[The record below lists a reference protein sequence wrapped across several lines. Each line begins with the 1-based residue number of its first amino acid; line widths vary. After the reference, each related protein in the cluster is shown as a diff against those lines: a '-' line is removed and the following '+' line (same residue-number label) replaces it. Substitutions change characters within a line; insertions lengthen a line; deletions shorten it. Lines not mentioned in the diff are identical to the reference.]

1 MSRIGLLL
9 FCAVAGVGCTSPSPT
24 SAPVATAAL
33 TTPTTAPT
41 TTTSTTAAA
50 TTTSLAPTT
59 TAAFVPTPTYVFPF
73 TGRNVSYGTRHAGY
87 PAIDVFGCGA
97 NVVAPTSGTVTQVRT
112 TDPWEPAVNDPAT
125 RGGQYVSMVGDDGVR
140 YYFAHLGTIS
150 TAVGTIV
157 APGDALGIMGQTGDA
172 RATECHTHF
181 GISWPCPTV
190 EWQVRRGEILPPKY
204 LDAWRLGQQ
213 LSPTDE
219 VAATLAS
226 NPNACADAANAKSAA
241 NA

>member
-1 MSRIGLLL
+1 VSRIGLLL

-33 TTPTTAPT
+33 ATPTTAPT
-41 TTTSTTAAA
+41 TRTPTTGAA

-73 TGRNVSYGTRHAGY
+73 TGRNVSYGTRHTGY
-87 PAIDVFGCGA
+87 QAIDVFGCGA

-213 LSPTDE
+213 LSPADE

-226 NPNACADAANAKSAA
+226 NPNACADAANAKGAA

>member
-50 TTTSLAPTT
+50 TTASLAPTT

-87 PAIDVFGCGA
+87 QAIDVFGCGA

-112 TDPWEPAVNDPAT
+112 TDPWEPA
-125 RGGQYVSMVGDDGVR
+125 
-140 YYFAHLGTIS
+140 I
-150 TAVGTIV
+150 
-157 APGDALGIMGQTGDA
+157 
-172 RATECHTHF
+172 
-181 GISWPCPTV
+181 
-190 EWQVRRGEILPPKY
+190 
-204 LDAWRLGQQ
+204 
-213 LSPTDE
+213 
-219 VAATLAS
+219 
-226 NPNACADAANAKSAA
+226 
-241 NA
+241 

>member
-9 FCAVAGVGCTSPSPT
+9 VCAVAGVCCTSPSPT

-41 TTTSTTAAA
+41 TRTSTTAAA

-87 PAIDVFGCGA
+87 QAIDVFGCGA

-112 TDPWEPAVNDPAT
+112 TDPWQPAVNDPAT
-125 RGGQYVSMVGDDGVR
+125 RGGHYVSMVGDDGVR